1 MKRKSASFLAG
12 VLVASMV
19 ATPLSYTNVYA
30 QEQDVVEADAAQTES
45 ESDVVSDNTDNVS
58 ENVSEKENTEKSES
72 AIPAQQEN
80 KNAESVDKSNVENE
94 PVQTEQ
100 KNESVTQEA
109 APQDSIVPVQPT
121 EAISGVKVLKNDG
134 NEYGMFPIVVEKME
148 VKDNQVTIDFN
159 TGEKS
164 VFDWLYLGP
173 VTDSEKTGY
182 TKGEKANGTCKFS
195 ITVPLSKQ
203 NSWIPVAAGR
213 SDKGIWSENYLWMSV
228 PNVEVITGQPNDV
241 KAKEGENV
249 KLSVSAS
256 EEDVS
261 YQWQYSA
268 DGTNWTDC
276 DGENATTANYSFT
289 MKKSSEG
296 KYRCIVNKSYIKETS
311 NTATITFVDD
321 DKKDDGKTDSDNSGD
336 NTGSGT
342 TAQEGYVASDGITS
356 IYASDDTK
364 KPGQPYKMFK
374 IGASEAKVVGDKI
387 QVSIWVEPAS
397 SGNFSYDAIYI
408 GNGND
413 KEKEP
418 LIIGEEDTKK
428 IEGKKLERFTFEV
441 SLSMAGKEVHYVPR
455 NGRTQKFSTT
465 SSLAL
470 KLPALSDFKKQT
482 VITIQSQ
489 PIAKTVAKAGD
500 KISLFIDAL
509 GEEGTTLS
517 YQWQYSDDGESWTN
531 CKELSAGTDNY
542 IFTMEEKLAGKYR
555 CIVKDNTGTEIIS
568 DISEI
573 TFQKVSEKEGYV
585 ASNGITAIYASDDTK
600 KPGQPYK
607 MFKIGASEAKVVGDK
622 IQVSIWVEPASSG
635 NFSYDAIYIGNGN
648 DKEKEPLIIGEEDTK
663 KIEGKK
669 LERFTFEVSLS
680 MAGKEVHYV
689 PRNGRT
695 QKFST
700 SSALALTIP
709 SLDAFKKQTEIVIQ
723 SQPKDVAAKNDTQVS
738 LSVIANGEESAKLSY
753 QWQYSADGTSWIDCE
768 GISAKNA
775 TYTFEMASDKVGQ
788 YRCVITDSNGTTAT
802 SNIAKVENPSAPAV
816 TSSQVQVVKSDGS
829 TFKMFTVKESKVQED
844 GENLKVTISTQ
855 NVSFDKIYLGEKEDV
870 IKTPVT
876 DGTVLEN
883 GGYTFTFQVP
893 ASDKGKVL
901 PISLGK
907 SDGTW
912 YNGQDLWIYIP
923 NEGIESLP
931 TVSDEVKTIVGGTG
945 VAYSDFEI
953 VSSKAVLRGDKVNMT
968 LDVKG
973 SKWTRLYLGVQA
985 DTNKTPV
992 YKGTYNSEKNVT
1004 TFSFDVSAEKQ
1015 GMNIAVTPGNDT
1027 WFSYARDLFI
1037 NIPNLENKANTTEN
1051 GVYNLYGS
1059 AYPTTNMIGLN
1070 FERES
1075 SVSINGDQATI
1086 TWVTQAARYDKLY
1099 IGNPQ
1104 DSNEVKEANAIEAKD
1119 RSDIASGYKSF
1130 TFTLPVTELGK
1141 EFSYSV
1147 RDIKDGTWTTSDARA
1162 YINGILEKTGE
1173 LPTPDPDPTPDPNPG
1188 VVVPENGIYKVNNVT
1203 SSSSMFNVV
1212 DCKLTSKNG
1221 KMSAVL
1227 TLSGTGYGYLYMGTK
1242 EEAAKADSS
1251 SWIPFVTDNNGKYTY
1266 TVPVKALDKGIN
1278 VAAYSTKNKIWYD
1291 RILTFKSETVKK
1303 ISDIDSGNGGTGGN
1317 SGTTGGNTNPSGG
1330 TGGSGSVLKPNDGKA
1345 ENESKYEADTSGA
1358 TGRVNSSTTLADG
1371 VYTPDRFTWSGG
1383 TGKVKIYC
1391 NKITIKNGQAYA
1403 TLVFD
1408 SDHYQYVKANGN
1420 TYYTSK
1426 SGGTATVTIPV
1437 ALNQNNKILGMTD
1450 KMSVAH
1456 EIEYTIFVY
1465 LAAAGNGT
1473 TLGGANANKK
1483 LDEKAPEIMGL
1494 QYQSETQLDY
1504 AEYFKIYHYDQG
1516 ITLLEIDMTKGTAN
1530 DPEKLAAEAINAENI
1545 DAETAD
1551 TSGEAQTDQD
1561 KQQAT
1566 ESKNAKSSVDEEETS
1581 AVTTAEDGEEKLNGV
1596 SEAELAAELYKG
1608 NIVKYLLVPEGVEV
1622 PVGLDQDM
1630 IVVQLPADKAYTST
1644 EAILEKMDE
1653 LGLTDNIVAIGDKK
1667 KDCKIDSIAEKMEK
1681 KDGEDHTQVVYGGAE
1696 EEPDYKTLVK
1706 QETNLAVLSS
1716 NILPKEADITDIQEK
1731 QDVSEDT
1738 DKEEKTEKKSTKKSD
1753 DKSKKKSAKKS
1764 DEKAE
1769 KKSEDQEKLT
1779 VEEQTERYQ
1788 QMTEKFALLGIPVIV
1803 DRSEDEQTDL
1813 AKYEWIKVYGV
1824 LFGCEDQMNN
1834 LFDQAVKDAEDDA
1847 VSQAKVQTEK

>member
-45 ESDVVSDNTDNVS
+45 ESDVVFDNTDNVS

-72 AIPAQQEN
+72 AIPEQQEN

-159 TGEKS
+159 TGGKS

-213 SDKGIWSENYLWMSV
+213 SDKGTWSENYLWMSI

-256 EEDVS
+256 GEDVS

-276 DGENATTANYSFT
+276 AGENATTANYSFT

-311 NTATITFVDD
+311 NTVTITFVDD
-321 DKKDDGKTDSDNSGD
+321 DKKDDGKTDGDNSGD

-342 TAQEGYVASDGITS
+342 TAQEGYVAKNGITP

-364 KPGQPYKMFK
+364 EPGQDYTMFK
-374 IGASEAKVVGDKI
+374 LGASEAKVIGDKI

-397 SGNFSYDAIYI
+397 SGNFTYDAIYI
-408 GNGND
+408 GNRND

-418 LIIGEEDTKK
+418 VIIGEEDTKK

-441 SLSMAGKEVHYVPR
+441 PLSMAGKEVHYVPR
-455 NGRTQKFSTT
+455 KKSKGEFSTT

-470 KLPALSDFKKQT
+470 KLPALSEFKKQT

-489 PIAKTVAKAGD
+489 PTAKTVAKAGD

-517 YQWQYSDDGESWTN
+517 FQWQYSEDGESWTN

-542 IFTMEEKLAGKYR
+542 TFTMEEKLAGKYR

-585 ASNGITAIYASDDTK
+585 ASNGITPIYASDDTSN
-600 KPGQPYK
+600 PGKDYT
-607 MFKIGASEAKVVGDK
+607 MFKLGASEAKVVGDK
-622 IQVSIWVEPASSG
+622 IQVSIWVKPASSG
-635 NFSYDAIYIGNGN
+635 KFTYDAIYIGNRN
-648 DKEKEPLIIGEEDTK
+648 DETKEPLIFGEEDTEK
-663 KIEGKK
+663 N
-669 LERFTFEVSLS
+669 LEKFSFEVPLS

-689 PRNGRT
+689 PRNERT
-695 QKFST
+695 QIFSIK
-700 SSALALTIP
+700 SSLALKLP

-775 TYTFEMASDKVGQ
+775 TYTFEMTSDKVGQ
-788 YRCVITDSNGTTAT
+788 YRCVISDSNETTVT
-802 SNIAKVENPSAPAV
+802 SDIAKVENPSAPNV
-816 TSSQVQVVKSDGS
+816 EGSRVQVVKADGNEFAM
-829 TFKMFTVKESKVQED
+829 FKINESKVVED
-844 GENLKVTISTQ
+844 EENLDINISTT
-855 NVSFDKIYLGEKEDV
+855 NTSFDQIYLGEKDDT
-870 IKTPVT
+870 IKTPVIE
-876 DGTVLEN
+876 GELNN
-883 GGYTFTFQVP
+883 GVWTFNFKVP
-893 ASDKGKVL
+893 VSDKGKVL
-901 PISLGK
+901 PVALRK
-907 SDGTW
+907 VKDGTW
-912 YNGQDLWIYIP
+912 YSGQDLWIYIP
-923 NEGIESLP
+923 DEGIESLP
-931 TVSDEVKTIVGGTG
+931 TVSDGVKTIIGGTG
-945 VAYSDFEI
+945 AAYSDFEI

-1162 YINGILEKTGE
+1162 YINGILEKIGE

-1266 TVPVKALDKGIN
+1266 TVPVETLDKGIN

-1494 QYQSETQLDY
+1494 QYQSKTQLDY

-1566 ESKNAKSSVDEEETS
+1566 ESKNAKSSVDEEEIS
-1581 AVTTAEDGEEKLNGV
+1581 AVTTAEDGEENLNGV

-1716 NILPKEADITDIQEK
+1716 NILPKETDITDIQEK

-1834 LFDQAVKDAEDDA
+1834 LFDQAVKDAGDDA